1 MRFINRELA
10 LRDPRTADLIATAE
24 RLTAELVDLEDAEA
38 RRDLIKRNR
47 AAWTGFRSVFEDI
60 YGRKCWYTESRNP
73 GTDDDIDHFRPKNRV
88 SESPDHGGY
97 WWESFNWENFRL
109 SSHRANRLRESPESG
124 NVLGKGDH
132 VPLIDEA
139 RRWLSPADS
148 CDEEPMLLDP
158 TDPEDS
164 LLITFDIDGRVA
176 VSPSHEESS
185 TVVDRVNASREL
197 LHLDWSPFV
206 EDRRDL
212 YVRILGQVRQGDN
225 AELTALEGAARG
237 RAILKQSAESL
248 IAMTHDRQAYSRA
261 AAAYIRTFKD
271 RDWIDRAVLPH
282 IPFAA

>member
-24 RLTAELVDLEDAEA
+24 RLTTELAQLEEVEA
-38 RRDLIKRNR
+38 RRALIDRNR
-47 AAWTGFRSVFEDI
+47 AAWTAFRSVFEDV

-97 WWESFNWENFRL
+97 WWEAFNWENFRL
-109 SSHRANRLRESPESG
+109 SSHRANRLRENPESE

-132 VPLIDEA
+132 FPLLDET
-139 RRWLSPADS
+139 RRWLSPTDR
-148 CDEEPMLLDP
+148 CNEEPTLLDP

-176 VSPSHEESS
+176 VSPAHAESS
-185 TVVDRVNASREL
+185 TVVLRVNASREL
-197 LHLDWSPFV
+197 LHLDWPAFV

-212 YVRILGQVRQGDN
+212 YVKILGHVRQGDN
-225 AELTALEGAARG
+225 AERAELEAAG
-237 RAILKQSAESL
+237 HGKAILKQSAQAL

-271 RDWIDRAVLPH
+271 REWIDRAVLPH
-282 IPFAA
+282 IAFAT